1 MEQFVTS
8 KSYQH
13 GFALYIKENAS
24 FETTFYKVGDG
35 VSISRKRE
43 IN

>member
-1 MEQFVTS
+1 MEQFVTI

-24 FETTFYKVGDG
+24 FEKVLEELE
-35 VSISRKRE
+35 RE
-43 IN
+43 KNI